1 MIVSVHQP
9 EHFPYLGFFQKMAA
23 SDLFVILDDVKF
35 QGRRSFQNRNK
46 FLNRS
51 GNEEWFTVPVEKNSY
66 NKKINE
72 VKTAPDHGWRKQI
85 HNKMIQNLGQ
95 TFDHVYNTD
104 SLYEINM
111 RSIQVCREAFDITV
125 PMLNSSELKCGD
137 HKAALL
143 ANICKKVGATT
154 YLSGLGAKKYLDKE
168 AIELFGEIKVDF
180 FQPELP
186 DYFSSITHLTNKNW
200 NGENSEL

>member
-1 MIVSVHQP
+1 
-9 EHFPYLGFFQKMAA
+9 
-23 SDLFVILDDVKF
+23 
-35 QGRRSFQNRNK
+35 
-46 FLNRS
+46 
-51 GNEEWFTVPVEKNSY
+51 
-66 NKKINE
+66 
-72 VKTAPDHGWRKQI
+72 
-85 HNKMIQNLGQ
+85 
-95 TFDHVYNTD
+95 
-104 SLYEINM
+104 
-111 RSIQVCREAFDITV
+111 
-125 PMLNSSELKCGD
+125 MLNSSELKCGD